1 MFEARITGVGRIKL
15 WPNSQDYSPYYWFID
30 MNKTITL
37 ATNQREIL
45 VDITE
50 QVKSII
56 RESGVRDGLVNVYA
70 QGATA
75 AIMIQENW
83 DDSVQT
89 DVVHLLQKMIPNGV
103 WLHDK
108 QDGNGDAHLKSGLV
122 GPSESIPIINGEP
135 GLSTWQNIF
144 FCEFDGPRSDRR
156 IVITV
161 LSGD

>member
-1 MFEARITGVGRIKL
+1 MH
-15 WPNSQDYSPYYWFID
+15 Q
-30 MNKTITL
+30 TIRLETM
-37 ATNQREIL
+37 QREVL
-45 VDITE
+45 VDITP
-50 QVKSII
+50 QVKSVVQK
-56 RESGVRDGLVNVYA
+56 SGIKNGVVNVYA

-89 DVVHLLQKMIPNGV
+89 DVVNLLQKMIPNGV

-122 GPSESIPIINGEP
+122 GPSETIPLVDGNL

-144 FCEFDGPRSDRR
+144 FCEFDGPRNDRKVVCT
-156 IVITV
+156 I
-161 LSGD
+161 LGDEGGQ